1 MIWKALHIVRGFF
14 CALFFIKCSKKN
26 KIYAVKIQTYFTFVS
41 ILFNIIKLADMA
53 EIAKEIIIGNRGKKV
68 RSDCYVE
75 LTLTTSGGINIELKS
90 KVESMFGNANRKLIK
105 EILQF
110 FDIENADIYV
120 EEGGALPLVI
130 TARIEAA
137 VKKLVDTDKEYLLDM
152 IDENMNATAKDAH
165 RISRLYLPGNK
176 PSMMINAGIH
186 KPNGIILDL
195 EDAVAH
201 DKKYEARFLV
211 RNVLRG
217 MNFYGAE
224 RMVRINQIP
233 LGLDD
238 LDYIVPHNPN
248 LILVPKCES
257 AEQIHQVNVRIESIQ
272 KQQGVQQD
280 IWLMPIVESALG
292 VVKAY
297 EIASAADN
305 VVAMAIGLED
315 YTADIGTRR
324 TDEGTE
330 SFFARSQVVNAC
342 RAAGIQP
349 IDSVFSDVS
358 DMDALARN
366 VQRSKSLG
374 FDGMGCI
381 HPRQIPVIHANFAPQ
396 EAEILKAKRIVD
408 AFIKATE
415 KGLGVVS
422 LGTKMI
428 DPPVVKRAENTLNLA
443 ISLGIVQADWHNDF
457 EA

>member
-1 MIWKALHIVRGFF
+1 
-14 CALFFIKCSKKN
+14 
-26 KIYAVKIQTYFTFVS
+26 
-41 ILFNIIKLADMA
+41 MA
-53 EIAKEIIIGNRGKKV
+53 EVNQMVVVGNRGKKV

-75 LTLTTSGGINIELKS
+75 LQLTNDGGVAIELKS
-90 KVESMFGNANRKLIK
+90 KVEVMFGKANRKLIRDIFDFF
-105 EILQF
+105 EIN
-110 FDIENADIYV
+110 NAKVYV

-130 TARIEAA
+130 AARVEAA
-137 VKKLVDTDKEYLLDM
+137 IKLLLKSDKDYLLDM
-152 IDENMNATAKDAH
+152 IDENKNQTDRSDH

-186 KPNGIILDL
+186 QPNGIILDL

-201 DKKYEARFLV
+201 DKKYETRFLV

-224 RMVRINQIP
+224 RMLRINQIP
-233 LGLDD
+233 MGLDD
-238 LDYIVPHNPN
+238 LDFVVPHFVN
-248 LILVPKCES
+248 LILIPKCES
-257 AEQIHQVNVRIESIQ
+257 ANQIQQVNERIDAIKKEKNIDYQ
-272 KQQGVQQD
+272 

-292 VVKAY
+292 VIKAY
-297 EIASAADN
+297 EIASASDN

-315 YTADIGTRR
+315 YTADLGTKR
-324 TDEGTE
+324 TDEGIE
-330 SFFARSQVVNAC
+330 SFYARSQVVNAC
-342 RAAGIQP
+342 RAARIQP

-358 DMDALARN
+358 DMEALARN
-366 VQRSKSLG
+366 VQVSKSLG

-381 HPRQIPVIHANFAPQ
+381 HPRQIPVIHQNFAPS

-428 DPPVVKRAENTLNLA
+428 DPPVVKRAENTLNMA
-443 ISLGIVQADWHNDF
+443 ISLEMVPSNWHDTF